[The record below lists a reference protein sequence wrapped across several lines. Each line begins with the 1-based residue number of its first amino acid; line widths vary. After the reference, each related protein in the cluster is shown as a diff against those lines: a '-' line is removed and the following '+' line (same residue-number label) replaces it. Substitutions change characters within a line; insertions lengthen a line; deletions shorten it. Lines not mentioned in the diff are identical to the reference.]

1 MEPLT
6 GRFDDE
12 QGQKWSNSV
21 EMRENEGRVREFE
34 MKSDESSPGW
44 PKNKPP
50 GGDELNIVEEMT
62 KIHQETANR

>member
-21 EMRENEGRVREFE
+21 EMRVNEGRVDEFE

-44 PKNKPP
+44 PKNSPS
-50 GGDELNIVEEMT
+50 GGEELIIVEEMIQIG
-62 KIHQETANR
+62 K

>member
-21 EMRENEGRVREFE
+21 EMRENEGRVRELE
-34 MKSDESSPGW
+34 VQSDESSPEW